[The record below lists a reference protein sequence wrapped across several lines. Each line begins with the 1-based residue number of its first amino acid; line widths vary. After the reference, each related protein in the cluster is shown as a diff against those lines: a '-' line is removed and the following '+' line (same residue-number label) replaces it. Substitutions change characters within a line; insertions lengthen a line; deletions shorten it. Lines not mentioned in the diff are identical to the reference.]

1 MDKFKTE
8 AMEAKIT
15 WVEIIGRVLLFIPV
29 VTIITYSAVKHWGIM
44 VYNFVVYGGETA
56 IYNDKMNRKTIVDV
70 FSAVSQLKQG
80 EYIFTSIEGNQQMI
94 TKQSATLQADGWEL
108 AGQISTVL
116 SDNGNR
122 MVIPFKKR
130 I

>member
-8 AMEAKIT
+8 AMEAKKIT

-29 VTIITYSAVKHWGIM
+29 VTIITYSAIKHWAIM

-70 FSAVSQLKQG
+70 FSAVSQNKESIYSPQLK
-80 EYIFTSIEGNQQMI
+80 EIN
-94 TKQSATLQADGWEL
+94 K
-108 AGQISTVL
+108 
-116 SDNGNR
+116 
-122 MVIPFKKR
+122 
-130 I
+130 

>member
-1 MDKFKTE
+1 
-8 AMEAKIT
+8 MEAKKIT

-29 VTIITYSAVKHWGIM
+29 VTIITYSAIKHWAIM

-70 FSAVSQLKQG
+70 FSAVSQPKQG

-108 AGQISTVL
+108 AGQISTVF

>member
-1 MDKFKTE
+1 
-8 AMEAKIT
+8 MEAKKIT
-15 WVEIIGRVLLFIPV
+15 WVEVAGRVLLFIPV
-29 VTIITYSAVKHWGIM
+29 VTIITYSTIKHWGIM

-56 IYNDKMNRKTIVDV
+56 IYNDKMNRKTIVEV
-70 FSAVSQLKQG
+70 FSAVSQPKQG

-108 AGQISTVL
+108 AGQISTVF